1 MIVLACVAVII
12 VGHFRQI
19 CHMGVRLL
27 QNWKTDR
34 YIVSSLEIVSL
45 LIFKVL
51 FFDVSK
57 ELGVKGSKMAG
68 HKGIRAI

>member
-1 MIVLACVAVII
+1 
-12 VGHFRQI
+12 
-19 CHMGVRLL
+19 MGVRLL
-27 QNWKTDR
+27 QNWQTDR

-57 ELGVKGSKMAG
+57 ELGVKGSKMTG
-68 HKGIRAI
+68 HERIRAI